1 MEFDPPIPLSIAAR
15 RTWDRLADRIY
26 KEGRWP
32 AISQEM
38 LGVFCQTL
46 HLYLECLEQIDRH
59 GVLVEGRTP
68 RELVRNPALTP
79 MNQSRAALV
88 HLARSV
94 PLINAHHDHSGAAVD
109 AYIDSLLAD
118 GS

>member
-1 MEFDPPIPLSIAAR
+1 
-15 RTWDRLADRIY
+15 
-26 KEGRWP
+26 
-32 AISQEM
+32 M

-46 HLYLECLEQIDRH
+46 QLYLDCLEQINRH

-94 PLINAHHDHSGAAVD
+94 PLINAHHDPKEAAVD